1 MLASVKAMDI
11 IYLGHSS
18 FKLRGRTVS
27 LVTDPYDPKTVGFKF
42 PSVEADIVTVSHDH
56 KDHNQSALV
65 KGARKVV
72 SGAGEYEIAGVS
84 IIGISQYHD
93 NEKGEKRG
101 KNIIYIY
108 EMDGL
113 RVCHLGDLGH
123 VLSDEIIGQMGSID
137 ILMVPTGG
145 VYTIGPKEAV
155 EVVSQIDPYF
165 VIPMHYNVKGLNQE
179 GFSKLSPVEDFLS
192 SSGLTVERMQKFII
206 KKDDIAEDQSAK
218 VVLLEMKQ

>member
-11 IYLGHSS
+11 TYLGHSS
-18 FKLRGRTVS
+18 FKLRGRAVS

-56 KDHNQSALV
+56 KDHNQSGLV

-123 VLSDEIIGQMGSID
+123 VLSDEIIGQMGGID

-165 VIPMHYNVKGLNQE
+165 VIPMHYQVKGLSQE

-192 SSGLTVERMQKFII
+192 NSGLTVERTQKFII

-218 VVLLEMKQ
+218 VVLLYQ